1 MYQGVLLAVNFFQEV
16 KIATF
21 VNNATNA
28 ESTPAMNI
36 RGNSLCVIIVF
47 DLVKIEF
54 FTDYLDIVWIIEA
67 YFDIIALFKKFFC
80 VGVCLFVFL
89 LFFWFFLLILSSWKY
104 YIKLLIR
111 FFLDFLCFFKH
122 FNFVSDWVIQ

>member
-1 MYQGVLLAVNFFQEV
+1 MYQGVLLAVNFFQEA

-89 LFFWFFLLILSSWKY
+89 LFF
-104 YIKLLIR
+104 
-111 FFLDFLCFFKH
+111 CFFFTHIK
-122 FNFVSDWVIQ
+122 FMEVLYKVIDSLFS